1 MTRLGRDNLG
11 AFALFGAALAA
22 AGLPIYIYAPP
33 YYAEN
38 FGVSLTAIA
47 AVLFW
52 LRLFDAVQD
61 PLFGWVSERLGP
73 RRRPA
78 ILGAAVIMALSM
90 IGLFAITPPIA
101 PLAWFAITLLGLFS
115 SFSFLTINFYAQG
128 VDKAASVKGGHF
140 GVAAWRETGAL
151 LGVCIAAVAPA
162 VLALIFGAPYA
173 AFALG
178 FAAVVGLAVLAMH
191 REWSGVVQMDSTPIG
206 LLLQDKTTR
215 RLLVLA
221 LVNAMPVAVS
231 STLFLFFVV
240 HRLDAPG
247 WEGPLLVLF
256 FLSGAISAPVWGR
269 LAARFGGR
277 EVLLVAMVLAMIS
290 FAFTLFLEE
299 GDTLWFAL
307 VCIASGATIGAD
319 LTLLPALFARHIAT
333 TFPSAG
339 QGFGLWSFV
348 NKSTLAFAAIV
359 LFPILEMTGFDAQ
372 SSDQPVDALKTLTI
386 LYALVP
392 LGLKLLA
399 FGLALAIRFEE
410 KEKT

>member
-1 MTRLGRDNLG
+1 MNALGRDNLG

-38 FGVSLTAIA
+38 HGVSLTAIA

-61 PLFGWVSERLGP
+61 PLFGWVSERLGH

-78 ILGAAVIMALSM
+78 IWAAAIVMALSM
-90 IGLFAITPPIA
+90 IGLFGITPPFA

-128 VDKAASVKGGHF
+128 VLKAKTVRGAHF

-151 LGVCIAAVAPA
+151 LGVCIAAVTPA
-162 VLALIFGAPYA
+162 ILALVVGQPYA
-173 AFALG
+173 AFAFG
-178 FAAVVGLAVLAMH
+178 FAAVVGLAALAMS
-191 REWSGVVQMDSTPIG
+191 REWSGAVEVQSTPIT
-206 LLLQDKTTR
+206 LLLKDKITR
-215 RLLVLA
+215 RLLLLA
-221 LVNAMPVAVS
+221 LVNATPVAVS
-231 STLFLFFVV
+231 STMFLFFVI
-240 HRLDAPG
+240 HRLEAPG

-256 FLSGAISAPVWGR
+256 FLSGALSAPMWGR
-269 LAARFGGR
+269 LADRFGGR
-277 EVLLVAMVLAMIS
+277 RVLLVAMVLAMVS
-290 FAFTLFLEE
+290 FAFTLAL
-299 GDTLWFAL
+299 DADDVLLFAL

-319 LTLLPALFARHIAT
+319 LTLLPALFAQHIAR

-348 NKSTLAFAAIV
+348 NKSTLAFAAIA
-359 LFPILEMTGFDAQ
+359 LFPVLEATGFDAQ
-372 SSDQPVDALKTLTI
+372 ADTQPAAALTTLTI

-399 FGLALAIRFEE
+399 FCLALAIRFEE
-410 KEKT
+410 EEQ